1 MATPAGPAEE
11 KLRTVGIEPG
21 VAWNLGPGAIDF
33 FPRGEPH
40 PWIPVLMRLKGIG
53 ARDFASGEKLVGI
66 ERLDAWRNSVR
77 VSPLFTEPPPGLR
90 PELQAA
96 FDSLDL
102 VVANVQAPFFDFL
115 NDESLGLVETY
126 IERLAVSPPLP
137 AHSFRD
143 ETPAPS
149 PRGSTGEEEAPGP
162 VRKGILGRVLEGMGS
177 LVRGGINF
185 ATRSRRRRSA
195 GPSAPAVVVGI
206 IDDGIAFAHEN
217 FREPGGGSRVE
228 FFWMQDGLGPPPA
241 GLASLG
247 GLELRKEDTPGRRG
261 IDGLLADCTFANL
274 VDEDELY
281 RRARVLDFPLGGHK
295 AVASRLAHGTHVLDV
310 ACGARPDSA
319 QGPDTRIIAV
329 QLPIATTGL
338 PVASTLATNIV
349 SGIFY
354 ILWRSID
361 VAARLGSPPL
371 PVVINISYGITVGPH
386 DGTHIIESA
395 IDAAVRFW
403 RALLGVEIRVVI
415 ASGNSH
421 LDRLHAEIALQP
433 GEARDLPL
441 RVQPDDQTPSVV
453 EIWLPASPPPGQS
466 RIEATVVP
474 PGGGATA
481 PLTDFPGGSRT
492 WPAAGPPLCEI
503 ASAYYLPP
511 TGRSMF
517 RLTLMP
523 TARID
528 RSGPVAPP
536 GTWTIRLRNVGPTA
550 MTLDAWIERDEAP
563 FGYPIRGRQS
573 YFDDASYKRYDDGG
587 RPVETD
593 DPASF
598 VRRAGAMNAMATG
611 AEPLVVGAMLRKER
625 RPARYSAGGPTIGR
639 SGPDVVSVGDDSTVH
654 GGVLAAGTRSGSSVA
669 LNGTSVAAPAI
680 TRWAAERLATG
691 QPSDRAALQAAA
703 TALPPPFQSAL
714 RAGAGALE
722 PPAHRPPRFER

>member
-33 FPRGEPH
+33 FPRGEPL

-53 ARDFASGEKLVGI
+53 ARDFASGEKLVGV
-66 ERLDAWRNSVR
+66 ERLEAWRTSIR

-102 VVANVQAPFFDFL
+102 VVANVQAPFFDFM

-137 AHSFRD
+137 ASSFRD
-143 ETPAPS
+143 ETPAP
-149 PRGSTGEEEAPGP
+149 PCRASTGEEETPGP
-162 VRKGILGRVLEGMGS
+162 VRKGVLTRLLDGMAS
-177 LVRGGINF
+177 LVRGGIGF
-185 ATRSRRRRSA
+185 ATRSTRRRRA
-195 GPSAPAVVVGI
+195 GPSAPQVVVGI
-206 IDDGIAFAHEN
+206 IDDGIAFAHES

-228 FFWMQDGLGPPPA
+228 FFWMQDG
-241 GLASLG
+241 LG

-281 RRARVLDFPLGGHK
+281 RRAGVLDFPLGGHK

-319 QGPDTRIIAV
+319 EGPNTRIIAV

-349 SGIFY
+349 TGIFY
-354 ILWRSID
+354 ILRRSID

-371 PVVINISYGITVGPH
+371 PVVINISYGITAGPH
-386 DGTHIIESA
+386 DGTHIIEGA

-453 EIWLPASPPPGQS
+453 EIWLPASLPPGRS

-481 PLTDFPGGSRT
+481 PLT
-492 WPAAGPPLCEI
+492 
-503 ASAYYLPP
+503 
-511 TGRSMF
+511 
-517 RLTLMP
+517 
-523 TARID
+523 
-528 RSGPVAPP
+528 
-536 GTWTIRLRNVGPTA
+536 
-550 MTLDAWIERDEAP
+550 
-563 FGYPIRGRQS
+563 
-573 YFDDASYKRYDDGG
+573 
-587 RPVETD
+587 
-593 DPASF
+593 
-598 VRRAGAMNAMATG
+598 
-611 AEPLVVGAMLRKER
+611 
-625 RPARYSAGGPTIGR
+625 
-639 SGPDVVSVGDDSTVH
+639 
-654 GGVLAAGTRSGSSVA
+654 
-669 LNGTSVAAPAI
+669 
-680 TRWAAERLATG
+680 
-691 QPSDRAALQAAA
+691 
-703 TALPPPFQSAL
+703 
-714 RAGAGALE
+714 
-722 PPAHRPPRFER
+722 